1 MQRKGAAENYAKEQ
15 DLILCIVEGLQKNPL
30 KLDPQF
36 KLQFDNAASSKDA
49 KRAVIDQV
57 ASLTDSSARR
67 LAKEFVG

>member
-1 MQRKGAAENYAKEQ
+1 
-15 DLILCIVEGLQKNPL
+15 LILSIVIGLEKNPL

-36 KLQFDNAASSKDA
+36 KHQFDNAASSKDA

-67 LAKEFVG
+67 LAQEFVG